1 MVKYM
6 KFFGWSQTAMIRG
19 LVWPTSHPSHS
30 SLKKNICFRFLVLVF
45 GSWSLVLVRLK
56 MGLLP
61 GHTVHNVLF
70 SSVWSRGA
78 YEVHLNSDD
87 WWLIGDENNNDLFPS
102 MLSMKATWSYCQG
115 WLSLLT
121 SSTTSSWWYQHWEYG
136 LWWWLLSWQ
145 QQQTIMLKYRDVL
158 GSPFLKSALSI

>member
-1 MVKYM
+1 MSNTCAERGYFEDNQPERDSEVHEILWLVTDCDDPR
-6 KFFGWSQTAMIRG
+6 FGLAHFAPLPLLSE
-19 LVWPTSHPSHS
+19 
-30 SLKKNICFRFLVLVF
+30 KENICFRFLVLVF

-87 WWLIGDENNNDLFPS
+87 
-102 MLSMKATWSYCQG
+102 
-115 WLSLLT
+115 
-121 SSTTSSWWYQHWEYG
+121 
-136 LWWWLLSWQ
+136 
-145 QQQTIMLKYRDVL
+145 
-158 GSPFLKSALSI
+158 

>member
-1 MVKYM
+1 MTTNLNVMVKYM

-45 GSWSLVLVRLK
+45 GLGLGLWSWSWSLVLVRLK

-70 SSVWSRGA
+70 SGVWSRGA
-78 YEVHLNSDD
+78 YEVHLNSDV
-87 WWLIGDENNNDLFPS
+87 ND
-102 MLSMKATWSYCQG
+102 Y
-115 WLSLLT
+115 
-121 SSTTSSWWYQHWEYG
+121 
-136 LWWWLLSWQ
+136 
-145 QQQTIMLKYRDVL
+145 
-158 GSPFLKSALSI
+158 